1 MWAVSCCYLIGIVL
15 RTEEPFLN
23 ADTWE
28 EVSTNISFSHFYKG
42 TRQKKEKKK
51 GKFRPNVE
59 FSTFF
64 FAGFPKALVITVK
77 VANINR

>member
-28 EVSTNISFSHFYKG
+28 EVSTNISFSHFYK
-42 TRQKKEKKK
+42 
-51 GKFRPNVE
+51 
-59 FSTFF
+59 
-64 FAGFPKALVITVK
+64 ALVITVK
-77 VANINR
+77 VVNINR